1 MLGNLN
7 GVHLLI
13 LLVVI
18 LLVFGAAK
26 LPALSK
32 SIAESIKIFRQEIK
46 SNKGDSAEKSKPA
59 AEDDK
64 KTNS

>member
-18 LLVFGAAK
+18 LLVFGATK

-46 SNKGDSAEKSKPA
+46 SNKEDSADKSMPE
-59 AEDDK
+59 AEDNK
-64 KTNS
+64 KSNS

>member
-64 KTNS
+64 KPNS

>member
-32 SIAESIKIFRQEIK
+32 SIAESIKIFRQEVK
-46 SNKGDSAEKSKPA
+46 TNKDDSTEKTKPA
-59 AEDDK
+59 AEDNK
-64 KTNS
+64 KSNS